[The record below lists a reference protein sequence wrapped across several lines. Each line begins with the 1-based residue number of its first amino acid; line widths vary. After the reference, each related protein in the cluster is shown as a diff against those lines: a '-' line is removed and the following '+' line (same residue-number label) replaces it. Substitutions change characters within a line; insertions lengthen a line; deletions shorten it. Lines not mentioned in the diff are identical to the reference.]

1 MFLCRSLAPICAG
14 RHYGWNQVELQFSAT
29 FDDLDQLMATAA
41 RAANGTPV
49 KNTGNGTP
57 KRDHGKK
64 VVTAPASP
72 GGATPTKA
80 RGNPQSDDHDI
91 DMMTAKLGATSLSDG
106 QNQTARAGGS
116 TFKKPPLKLW
126 EQEIVQGNAEVK
138 RKATIAQMC
147 SSSYSTHRA
156 GLMDDLQTFS
166 IITSPP

>member
-1 MFLCRSLAPICAG
+1 LRL
-14 RHYGWNQVELQFSAT
+14 WFSAT
-29 FDDLDQLMATAA
+29 FNDLNQLMATAA

-49 KNTGNGTP
+49 RNTGNETP
-57 KRDHGKK
+57 KRDHAKK

-80 RGNPQSDDHDI
+80 KGNAQSDDHDI

-106 QNQTARAGGS
+106 QNQTARGAGGS

-147 SSSYSTHRA
+147 SSSYSVHRA

-166 IITSPP
+166 IIISPP